1 MKNLL
6 LNQFSCDLMTWEENP
21 AKRNVNN
28 EVTFYVDSKQDVN
41 VGDVVVGNYTPEI
54 ISVYEILEVVERRSG
69 AVTKKDYL
77 TVKTKHSF
85 SKPVFSEFNLLVNSR
100 FLKLYN
106 LG

>member
-28 EVTFYVDSKQDVN
+28 EITFYVDSKQDVK
-41 VGDVVVGNYTPEI
+41 VGDVIVGNYTPEM
-54 ISVYEILEVVERRSG
+54 ISVYEIFEVSERRPG

-85 SKPVFSEFNLLVNSR
+85 NKPVFSEFNLLVNDR
-100 FLKLYN
+100 FLRLYDIR
-106 LG
+106 